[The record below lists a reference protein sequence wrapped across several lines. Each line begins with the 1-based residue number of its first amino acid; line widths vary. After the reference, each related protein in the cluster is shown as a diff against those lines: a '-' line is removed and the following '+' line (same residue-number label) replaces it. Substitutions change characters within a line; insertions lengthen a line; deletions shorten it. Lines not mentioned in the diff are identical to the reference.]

1 VRCDIH
7 RAALLSELR
16 LDAAGARAL
25 AFAFLQECHAFLGH
39 VDRAV
44 QIDEVA
50 GRLLFAALIIA
61 LLDPC
66 ELTAL
71 SSWRA

>member
-7 RAALLSELR
+7 RAALLSEFR
-16 LDAAGARAL
+16 LDAAGAGAL

-61 LLDPC
+61 LLDPG
-66 ELTAL
+66 ELTIL
-71 SSWRA
+71 